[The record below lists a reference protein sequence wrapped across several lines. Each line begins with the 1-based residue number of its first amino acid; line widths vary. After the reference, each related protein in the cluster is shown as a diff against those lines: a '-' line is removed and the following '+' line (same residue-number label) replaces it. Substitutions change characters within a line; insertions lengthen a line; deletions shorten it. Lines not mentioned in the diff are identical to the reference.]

1 MADRLPAIDTTRPV
15 GQRFPPVVREEIAAL
30 AAGNAPVQSVN
41 GRTGV
46 ITLDKT
52 DVGLDEVDN
61 TADADKPISNAVST
75 ALGDKLNS
83 SEVSAAA
90 TANTVPRR
98 DASGRMK
105 AADPNVASD
114 VATRGWVEAVTAGG
128 VPDGGIT
135 TAKLA
140 DDAVTQAKIADE
152 AVGSAQLAVN
162 SVGGYQI
169 SDNAV
174 GQTELASNAVITAK
188 INDSAVTAAKL
199 ASNAV
204 TTVKILDA
212 NVTLAKLA
220 ADSVNSSK
228 IVDGSVAKTD
238 LVTAVQTSLDKA
250 DAAVAGNGL
259 SLVVQAG
266 APSGAPSSR
275 VTIRTS

>member
-41 GRTGV
+41 GRTGA
-46 ITLDKT
+46 INLDKT

-105 AADPNVASD
+105 AADPAAAAD
-114 VATRGWVEAVTAGG
+114 VATRGWVEEVTAGG
-128 VPDGGIT
+128 VPDGGVT

-140 DDAVTQAKIADE
+140 DDAVTQAKIADD
-152 AVGSAQLAVN
+152 AVGAPQIVAGGVGTSELADD
-162 SVGGYQI
+162 SVTAAKIATDAVGAPEIAAG
-169 SDNAV
+169 AV
-174 GQTELASNAVITAK
+174 GQSELASNAVVTAK
-188 INDSAVTAAKL
+188 IQ
-199 ASNAV
+199 
-204 TTVKILDA
+204 DA
-212 NVTLAKLA
+212 QVTLAKLA
-220 ADSVNSSK
+220 TDSVNSSK
-228 IVDGSVAKTD
+228 IVDGSVAKGD
-238 LVTAVQTSLDKA
+238 LATGVQTSLDKA